1 MQRHG
6 NVSSHRDALPRG
18 AFLFFLFVA
27 ASFIF
32 PAIVSAENAPTTRS
46 MLDQMN
52 RETTLLYRQVQPG
65 IYHVQLP
72 EPKWINAY
80 AMAGMKRSDR
90 QLEAALE
97 HQLAQPGHAGSGSR
111 PTDDATTIEGG
122 GTFILVDSRN
132 GAGNGGEPAL
142 GGKLSDPPATQ
153 PGFDPNYIGLLI
165 DDAGH
170 ILVPWYVER
179 EAVGAEPVKVAGA
192 DGVLKDAKF
201 VGSDR
206 QTNLTLLQVEGP
218 AGHPVRLEADRP
230 DAGSLVLCL
239 SSRDG
244 SGRLALWTDGSQENS
259 IVLTTDARVA
269 GVARHGQFLSGNA
282 CKLIARQLIEHGSV
296 KRATLGVLITEIRG
310 GDVHAPA
317 GMAIQSAMRIDQ
329 VMAGSAADSAG
340 LKVGDLVLSIAREPV
355 ADLPSFAAA
364 IAARTGPTELA
375 VLRDQ
380 QLIRVTVDL
389 QQQK

>member
-1 MQRHG
+1 
-6 NVSSHRDALPRG
+6 
-18 AFLFFLFVA
+18 
-27 ASFIF
+27 
-32 PAIVSAENAPTTRS
+32 

-52 RETTLLYRQVQPG
+52 RETTLLYRQVQSG

-80 AMAGMKRSDR
+80 AMAGIKHSDR
-90 QLEAALE
+90 QLQSVIE
-97 HQLAQPGHAGSGSR
+97 HRAGSDSPSTG
-111 PTDDATTIEGG
+111 DHTTLEGG
-122 GTFILVDSRN
+122 GTFILVDSRIAT
-132 GAGNGGEPAL
+132 GAGGEPAL
-142 GGKLSDPPATQ
+142 GGKLSNAPATQ

-179 EAVGAEPVKVAGA
+179 EAVGADPVKVSGA

-218 AGHPVRLEADRP
+218 AGHPVRLEAERP

-239 SSRDG
+239 SSLDG

-269 GVARHGQFLSGNA
+269 GIARHGQFLAGNA

-317 GMAIQSAMRIDQ
+317 GMTIQSAMRIDQ
-329 VMAGSAADSAG
+329 VIAGSAADSAG

-364 IAARTGPTELA
+364 IAARSGPTELA
-375 VLRDQ
+375 ILRDQ